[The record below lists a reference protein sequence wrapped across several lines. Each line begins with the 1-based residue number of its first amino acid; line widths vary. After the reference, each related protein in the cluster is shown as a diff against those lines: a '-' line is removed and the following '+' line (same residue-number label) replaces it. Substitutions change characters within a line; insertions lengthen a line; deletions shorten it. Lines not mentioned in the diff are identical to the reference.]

1 MQSPEGGVVIEIFV
15 DEGDTVK
22 IGQLLAL
29 INSTAAEGS
38 LEEVLAKKNSLS
50 AKLIRLNAELQ
61 DGSKKDLTDSLG
73 KFSDG
78 VRESQIAL
86 FLANRSNLASKLY
99 SIDSEKEQLAKVLLL
114 LKRN

>member
-1 MQSPEGGVVIEIFV
+1 MQSPEGGVVSEIFV

-29 INSTAAEGS
+29 INSMAAEGS

-61 DGSKKDLTDSLG
+61 DSSKDLTDFLG

-78 VRESQIAL
+78 VRGL
-86 FLANRSNLASKLY
+86 R
-99 SIDSEKEQLAKVLLL
+99 
-114 LKRN
+114 